1 MGKRLC
7 YHTAFWVLYV
17 LYKSY
22 LNFDSGSSGVEGKS
36 GMVLF
41 LTIVLVQTVF
51 LVVKIPLVYALFAVT
66 NRFLSKQWAL
76 PQTIVAGIGLFA
88 FAVLGSILINH
99 FVVYGWIFQTQID
112 LWESLTSFQ
121 SIGYWFFILAFVSG
135 IAISIKLTRL
145 SIRQK
150 IEEQELLKKKLE
162 IELQFLKAQSNPHF
176 LFNTLNN
183 IYGLARKN
191 SDQTADVVLKLSSML
206 RYMLYENARD
216 SIAIESEIKIINDYI
231 ELEKLRYT
239 NRLNVTFSHSIDN
252 YKEKIAPLLLLPFV
266 ENAFKHG
273 AGESRFESFIDINLT
288 LQNQQLA
295 YEIKN
300 SKEGSGDDE
309 RTGPNDPDQAEA
321 KIGLGN
327 IKRQLEL
334 LYPKHRLAID
344 NTPTAFTVKLHINL
358 NDGKI

>member
-1 MGKRLC
+1 MSKRIF
-7 YHTAFWVLYV
+7 HHIAFWMLYV

-22 LNFDSGSSGVEGKS
+22 LNFDSGSSGVDGES
-36 GMVLF
+36 GIALF

-51 LVVKIPLVYALFAVT
+51 LTVKIPLVYALFGVT
-66 NRFLSKQWAL
+66 NRFLSKQWTL
-76 PQTIVAGIGLFA
+76 LQTIVVIIVLFALAIIGLI
-88 FAVLGSILINH
+88 VVNYG
-99 FVVYGWIFQTQID
+99 VVYGLILHRQTD

-135 IAISIKLTRL
+135 IAISIKLIRL
-145 SIRQK
+145 NIKQRL
-150 IEEQELLKKKLE
+150 EEQELRKKKLE

-191 SDQTADVVLKLSSML
+191 SPQTADVILRLSNML
-206 RYMLYENARD
+206 RYMLYENASE
-216 SIAIESEIKIINDYI
+216 SIVIEDEIKIINDYI

-239 NRLNVTFSHSIDN
+239 KLNVVFNHSIDH
-252 YKEKIAPLLLLPFV
+252 YKERLAPLILLPFV

-273 AGESRFESFIDINLT
+273 AGESRFQSHIAIDIVLKDK
-288 LQNQQLA
+288 QLS
-295 YEIKN
+295 YEIRN
-300 SKEGSGDDE
+300 SKEESRLNSSDE
-309 RTGPNDPDQAEA
+309 VSPN
-321 KIGLGN
+321 IGLTN

-334 LYPKHRLAID
+334 IYPNHELTIANNSAEFI
-344 NTPTAFTVKLHINL
+344 VKLHINL